1 MENKKRQVVRHN
13 HVFLQTDTIGTEK
26 SASEMKE
33 ILLHFVWFCGN
44 LISTQR
50 RGVIFINE
58 KKMKSLHMYSKLK
71 L

>member
-1 MENKKRQVVRHN
+1 MENKKDKLYGKTMYFYKH
-13 HVFLQTDTIGTEK
+13 TIGTEK
-26 SASEMKE
+26 SVSEMKE
-33 ILLHFVWFCGN
+33 ILLHLVWFCGN
-44 LISTQR
+44 LLSTER

>member
-33 ILLHFVWFCGN
+33 ILTFCLVLWKFN
-44 LISTQR
+44 
-50 RGVIFINE
+50 INATARSDFH
-58 KKMKSLHMYSKLK
+58 K
-71 L
+71 

>member
-13 HVFLQTDTIGTEK
+13 NVFLQTDTIGTEK

-33 ILLHFVWFCGN
+33 ILLHFVGFCGN

-50 RGVIFINE
+50 RGVIFIN
-58 KKMKSLHMYSKLK
+58 
-71 L
+71 

>member
-50 RGVIFINE
+50 WSDFH
-58 KKMKSLHMYSKLK
+58 KLKAKMK
-71 L
+71 